1 MSHEP
6 TSDGDGAISE
16 VRVAAV
22 LRTGDMVMQRAMLIG
37 IECRVGGYAGRCR
50 GTCASVHARDP
61 GGCTGS
67 TERDFAIDGEVAV
80 VNAIEVRDLH
90 KHYGETHAV
99 DGLSFRVEPGEVF
112 ALVGPN
118 GAGKTTTV
126 EILEGHRRR
135 TSGHV
140 EVLGF
145 DPETGGRNFR
155 ERIGIVL
162 QEAGVDE
169 DFTPRELV
177 RLYRGMYPRQLP
189 VDGVIDLVG
198 LADKADAKV
207 KTLSGGQ
214 RRRLDLALGLV
225 GDPELLFL
233 DEPTTG
239 FDPSARRR
247 AWDLVENLRGLGK
260 TVLLTTHYMDEAE
273 HLADRVGVVV
283 AGRLVALGTP
293 AEIGGE
299 ARSSS
304 TIAFRLPPGVVVSEV
319 PDLGAELRP
328 EGEDWQLRTAEPTM
342 ALERLLDWARLRD
355 VALAGLTV
363 ERPSLEDVYLELIE
377 HAGGVPAAEPEPLG
391 VS

>member
-1 MSHEP
+1 
-6 TSDGDGAISE
+6 
-16 VRVAAV
+16 
-22 LRTGDMVMQRAMLIG
+22 
-37 IECRVGGYAGRCR
+37 
-50 GTCASVHARDP
+50 
-61 GGCTGS
+61 
-67 TERDFAIDGEVAV
+67 VAV
-80 VNAIEVRDLH
+80 VNAIEVQDLH
-90 KHYGETHAV
+90 KHYGATHAV
-99 DGLSFRVEPGEVF
+99 DGVSFRVEPGEVF

-145 DPETGGRNFR
+145 DPETGGRDYR

-177 RLYRGMYPRQLP
+177 RLYRGMYPRRLP

-247 AWDLVENLRGLGK
+247 AWDLVENLGGLGK

-283 AGRLVALGTP
+283 AGRLVAVGTP
-293 AEIGGE
+293 AELGGE
-299 ARSSS
+299 ARTSS
-304 TIAFRLPPGVVVSEV
+304 TIAFRLPPGVAVSEV
-319 PDLGAELRP
+319 PDPGCGLAAGGWGLAAAERRAHAGAGASARLGAH
-328 EGEDWQLRTAEPTM
+328 
-342 ALERLLDWARLRD
+342 
-355 VALAGLTV
+355 
-363 ERPSLEDVYLELIE
+363 S
-377 HAGGVPAAEPEPLG
+377 
-391 VS
+391 